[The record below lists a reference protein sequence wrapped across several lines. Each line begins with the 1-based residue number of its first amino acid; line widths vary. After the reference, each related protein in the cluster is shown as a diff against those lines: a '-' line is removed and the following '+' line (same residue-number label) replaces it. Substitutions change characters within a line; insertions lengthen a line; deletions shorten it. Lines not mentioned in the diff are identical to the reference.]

1 MPSVEPH
8 DLWEAVTV
16 QKIKHE
22 VVARSVDSLT
32 EKEVCV
38 FKLQNNNIRMSRF
51 FDF

>member
-1 MPSVEPH
+1 MPFVEPH
-8 DLWEAVTV
+8 DLWEIVTT

-22 VVARSVDSLT
+22 MVARNVDSLT

-38 FKLQNNNIRMSRF
+38 FKLQNNNIQMSRF